1 MSRGDS
7 RKARRRPS
15 THGRASAKDEKPGK
29 RWGKLT
35 SLPFL
40 ALTTALT
47 VLVTWLV
54 TQALTG
60 VERERE
66 LANPVTL
73 TVESNPANVAAFSDL
88 SIEVALPATAQTAPD
103 PGSGCGQF
111 HPKLLGM
118 GAADAGTTRVQVVT
132 QGSTSEAVL
141 ISSMRA
147 VVTKREEPL
156 TGPLAVCPSAGAAQI
171 RPVSIDLDSQS
182 PVAEPQSGAA
192 EFGFTVAQGETETF
206 LVSATTEECF
216 CEWHLE
222 VALVVAGERQIQT
235 IFNAGRPFRTT
246 ASSALTP
253 RLEWDYEGIWY
264 ADGGQV
270 RPGQDLAVLDK

>member
-1 MSRGDS
+1 
-7 RKARRRPS
+7 
-15 THGRASAKDEKPGK
+15 
-29 RWGKLT
+29 
-35 SLPFL
+35 L

-54 TQALTG
+54 TQALTS
-60 VERERE
+60 VERERD
-66 LANPVTL
+66 LANPVTVS
-73 TVESNPANVAAFSDL
+73 VESNPANIGAFSDL
-88 SIEVALPATAQTAPD
+88 SIEVALPASVQTAPD
-103 PGSGCGQF
+103 PGSGCGRF

-118 GAADAGTTRVQVVT
+118 GAADAGATHLQVVV

-141 ISSMRA
+141 VSNMRA
-147 VVTKREEPL
+147 VVTERERPS

-171 RPVSIDLDSQS
+171 RPVSIDLDDQS
-182 PVAEPQSGAA
+182 PAAELQSGDA

-222 VALVVAGERQIQT
+222 VELVVAGERRVEEISDRGQ
-235 IFNAGRPFRTT
+235 PFSTT

-264 ADGGQV
+264 ADGVQV
-270 RPGQDLAVLDK
+270 RPGQDLATLGG